1 MLQYWTHTG
10 EKQYKCA
17 QCGKTSTTTE
27 IWCWLKLHW
36 RKAIFKCTQNGETFE
51 IRAYF
56 ERHLKSLTFLPD
68 QKTSMLSL
76 VTNYSNSQITHDTF
90 KATFC
95 FNPLGTTEGHTHSYV
110 SANKFLFGIL
120 QAVPAGTLTIKQTY
134 TNALLHTWI
143 WTFCQLYIPSIFIS
157 CTLTLMQISMPGLF
171 KAWICTSCYRLDL
184 HLSHSSSFHSSKSAT
199 CI

>member
-1 MLQYWTHTG
+1 MLHDWNHTG
-10 EKQYKCA
+10 EKQFKCT
-17 QCGKTSTTTE
+17 QCDKAFENTAVLCYNTGLTE
-27 IWCWLKLHW
+27 EKP
-36 RKAIFKCTQNGETFE
+36 FKCTQNGETFE

-56 ERHLKSLTFLPD
+56 EGHLKILTFLPD

-76 VTNYSNSQITHDTF
+76 VTNYSNSQITTDSF

-120 QAVPAGTLTIKQTY
+120 QAVPAGALTIKQTY

-143 WTFCQLYIPSIFIS
+143 WTFCQLCIPSIFIS